1 MSKIKRKIAFFSIP
15 EYEKEQDWLEKQHKD
30 GWKLVNAT
38 LPGIYKFAAC
48 EPEDVVYQL
57 DYNQD
62 GVAHKAEYVQMFQD
76 CGWEYITDMAGYSY
90 FRKPVNQMSG
100 KEEIFCDD
108 ASRMDMIERV
118 FKGRMIPLFVIFF
131 AVIIPQFFVQI
142 SMDSPASKVMAG
154 VFAFL
159 FVFYVVIF
167 AQFGM
172 QYLQLKKRLEK

>member
-1 MSKIKRKIAFFSIP
+1 MGKIRRKIAFFTIP
-15 EYEKEQDWLEKQHKD
+15 EYEKEQDWLERQHRN

-38 LPGIYKFAAC
+38 LPGIYKFVAC

-62 GVAHKAEYVQMFQD
+62 GIAHKAEYVQMFQD

-90 FRKPVNQMSG
+90 FRKPVNQMVG

-118 FKGRMIPLFVIFF
+118 FKGRMIPLLVIFF
-131 AVIIPQFFVQI
+131 AVIIPQFFIQI
-142 SMDSPASKVMAG
+142 SIDSLANKALAG
-154 VFAFL
+154 MFAVL
-159 FVFYVVIF
+159 FVLYLVLFI
-167 AQFGM
+167 QFGT